1 MKIIIKTILILY
13 LITSCLHAAQSSNQ
27 VIFKFEYN
35 RRVVWYYLNSILKK
49 NKDKNLWEN
58 EQTKYNAWERA
69 QDTNR

>member
-1 MKIIIKTILILY
+1 MKITIKTILILY
-13 LITSCLHAAQSSNQ
+13 LMTSCLSVAQSSNQ
-27 VIFKFEYN
+27 VIFKFEWTS
-35 RRVVWYYLNSILKK
+35 RLILFEFILFKK